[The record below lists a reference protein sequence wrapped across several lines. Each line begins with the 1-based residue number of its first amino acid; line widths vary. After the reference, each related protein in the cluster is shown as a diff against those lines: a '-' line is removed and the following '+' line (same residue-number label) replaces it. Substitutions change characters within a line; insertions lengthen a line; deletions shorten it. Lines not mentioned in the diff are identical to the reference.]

1 MSTVRDA
8 RPYRVLIVC
17 TGNTCRTPMAVAV
30 LRKLFAE
37 AGVTAEVRSAGTHAV
52 LGEPAHPD
60 ACAVAEQAGLDLA
73 GHRSQPL
80 TAALV
85 RWADVVLGMA
95 RGHVVRARDL
105 DDAADVRLITEFD
118 PAGRHAG
125 GVVDPIGH
133 DREVYDDVFRH
144 ISMCLE
150 VFIEKRDRPVMS

>member
-1 MSTVRDA
+1 
-8 RPYRVLIVC
+8 
-17 TGNTCRTPMAVAV
+17 MAVAV

-133 DREVYDDVFRH
+133 DREVYDDVFSH
-144 ISMCLE
+144 ISLCLE
-150 VFIEKRDRPVMS
+150 VFIENRDRPVVS